1 MASMSGLLTGK
12 SALVTGAA
20 SGIGRAT
27 AIAFVREGARVMLS
41 DVAEDAGRATAAKLR
56 EQGGDAHFTVA
67 DVTDEDAVE
76 ALVTAT
82 VSAFGSIACAVNNAG
97 ITGAMRPIHELALE
111 EFRRVVDL
119 NLIGVFLCMKHEISA
134 MQKGGGAIVNI
145 ASGAGLIGTPSL
157 SAYCASKHAVLG
169 LTKTGALENARTGVR
184 INAICPGSTDTP
196 MLRDTMAGNARVEKM
211 ILAGQPG
218 GRLGTPDEIAEAAV
232 WLCSDRASFVS
243 GHSLLVDG
251 GAVAR

>member
-1 MASMSGLLTGK
+1 MSGLLTGK

-20 SGIGRAT
+20 SGIGRAI
-27 AIAFVREGARVMLS
+27 AIAFAREGARVMLS
-41 DVAEDAGRATAAKLR
+41 DIAEDAGRDAAAELR

-82 VSAFGSIACAVNNAG
+82 VSAFGAITCAVNNAG
-97 ITGAMRPIHELALE
+97 ITGAMRPIQELPLE

-134 MQKGGGAIVNI
+134 MRHGGGAIVNI
-145 ASGAGLIGTPSL
+145 ASGAGIIGTPAL

-169 LTKTGALENARTGVR
+169 LTKTGALENARTAVR

-196 MLRDTMAGNARVEKM
+196 MLSDAMAGNAQVEKM

-232 WLCSDRASFVS
+232 WLCSDRASFVN